1 MKHVTEFLIAGLLVA
16 VIATACMPKAAAKPT
31 QVKDFSSLVSDDEYQ
46 SPTDCSVGINE
57 ANQEECSK

>member
-1 MKHVTEFLIAGLLVA
+1 MKNVSELLIAGLLVA
-16 VIATACMPKAAAKPT
+16 VIATACMSKATAKPI
-31 QVKDFSSLVSDDEYQ
+31 QSKDFSSLVSDDEYQ